1 MCHNAEALRLLL
13 VLPEL
18 KDEAMHAQLDDVM
31 GQASSVAG
39 SLTGQRRLFGNI
51 GSKLADVSA
60 RFPVVNN
67 FLTSIR
73 RRKNRVSA

>member
-1 MCHNAEALRLLL
+1 M
-13 VLPEL
+13 
-18 KDEAMHAQLDDVM
+18 AMHAQLDDVM

-67 FLTSIR
+67 LLTSIR